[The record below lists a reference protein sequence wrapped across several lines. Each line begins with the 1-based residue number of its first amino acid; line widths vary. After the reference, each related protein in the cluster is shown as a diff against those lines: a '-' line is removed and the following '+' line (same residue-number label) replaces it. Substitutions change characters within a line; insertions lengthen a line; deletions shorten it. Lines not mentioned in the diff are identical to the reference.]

1 MQPCLRMLY
10 LLQGY
15 EHTFEQVEAEL
26 DYEDMLESLPQNV
39 IDDTGEEETPEALCR
54 YVSAYIL
61 LCHRRMVSI

>member
-1 MQPCLRMLY
+1 MQPCLNMLY

-39 IDDTGEEETPEALCR
+39 IDDAGEETPEALCR
-54 YVSAYIL
+54 YASAYIL
-61 LCHRRMVSI
+61 LCLRRMVSI